1 LFKAPSTLKISVY
14 YVIILSIHFWGL
26 LEKSG
31 KTFWVMQPFSAFC
44 IYSNRWRKMNKLLK
58 VTIPMLLILGIVLIS
73 GCGASPSVAPSPPGD
88 GGDEERLEPSGGGQ
102 YPSPSDIEEPTED
115 RKIVKTGSVTLEVE
129 DIAETIDEVAEM
141 ADELNGYVVSSYKY
155 EYERGVS
162 GHITIRV
169 PFEKFDEAF
178 ARLRQLAI
186 DVPYETTT
194 AEDVTEEYVDLES
207 QLRNLQATEVQYL
220 TLLEKAETVEEMLK
234 VQKELSNVRGQIE
247 QIEGRMKYLEQ
258 TSDTALIE
266 VTLQETKGLAEP
278 WSASAAFQSAVRGLT
293 TFGRGLATALI
304 WLGIF
309 CWAWVPP
316 LVIWLRR
323 RRRAKI

>member
-1 LFKAPSTLKISVY
+1 
-14 YVIILSIHFWGL
+14 
-26 LEKSG
+26 
-31 KTFWVMQPFSAFC
+31 
-44 IYSNRWRKMNKLLK
+44 MNKLLK
-58 VTIPMLLILGIVLIS
+58 VSIPILLILGLALIS
-73 GCGASPSVAPSPPGD
+73 GCGASPEELPSIPGEGGPDEEKYLPAFIVDVDGGRGESWIPGEVTLTVAPA
-88 GGDEERLEPSGGGQ
+88 EL
-102 YPSPSDIEEPTED
+102 TED
-115 RKIVKTGSVTLEVE
+115 RKIVKTGYMTLEVE
-129 DIAETIDEVAEM
+129 DIAETMDEVAEM

-162 GHITIRV
+162 GRIAIRV

-178 ARLRQLAI
+178 ERLRQLAI

-194 AEDVTEEYVDLES
+194 AKDVTEEYVDLEA
-207 QLRNLQATEVQYL
+207 QLGNLLATEAQYL
-220 TLLEKAETVEEMLK
+220 ALLEKAENVEEMLK
-234 VQKELSNVRGQIE
+234 VQSELSKVRGEIE

-258 TSDTALIE
+258 TSETSLIE
-266 VTLQETKGLAEP
+266 VNLEEAPGLAEP

-293 TFGRGLATALI
+293 TFGRGLATVLI

-323 RRRAKI
+323 RRRAKS

>member
-1 LFKAPSTLKISVY
+1 MLVSGCAFSGGGSSPSEAPSV
-14 YVIILSIHFWGL
+14 
-26 LEKSG
+26 
-31 KTFWVMQPFSAFC
+31 
-44 IYSNRWRKMNKLLK
+44 
-58 VTIPMLLILGIVLIS
+58 
-73 GCGASPSVAPSPPGD
+73 PG
-88 GGDEERLEPSGGGQ
+88 EGGQ
-102 YPSPSDIEEPTED
+102 YPSPSDNEEPTQD
-115 RKIVKTGSVTLEVE
+115 RKIVKEGSVTLEVA
-129 DIAETIDEVAEM
+129 DIAETMDKVAEM

-169 PFEKFDEAF
+169 PSEKFDEAF
-178 ARLRQLAI
+178 ARLRQLAMA
-186 DVPYETTT
+186 VPYETTT
-194 AEDVTEEYVDLES
+194 AEDVTEEYVDLEA
-207 QLRNLQATEVQYL
+207 QLRNLQATEAQYL
-220 TLLEKAETVEEMLK
+220 ALLDKAENVEDMLK

-247 QIEGRMKYLEQ
+247 QIEGRMQYLER
-258 TSDTALIE
+258 TSETALIE

-293 TFGRGLATALI
+293 TFGRGLATVLI

-323 RRRAKI
+323 RRRAKS

>member
-1 LFKAPSTLKISVY
+1 
-14 YVIILSIHFWGL
+14 
-26 LEKSG
+26 
-31 KTFWVMQPFSAFC
+31 
-44 IYSNRWRKMNKLLK
+44 MNKLLK

-73 GCGASPSVAPSPPGD
+73 GCGASPSVAPSPPGEEGRGEESFLVVPTTGD
-88 GGDEERLEPSGGGQ
+88 GGHDVSWIPAEL
-102 YPSPSDIEEPTED
+102 TED

-129 DIAETIDEVAEM
+129 DIAETMDEVAEM

-186 DVPYETTT
+186 AVPYETTT

-207 QLRNLQATEVQYL
+207 QLRNLQATEAQYL
-220 TLLEKAETVEEMLK
+220 ALLEKAETVEEILK
-234 VQKELSNVRGQIE
+234 VQKELSNVRGEIE

-258 TSDTALIE
+258 TSDTSLIE

-278 WSASAAFQSAVRGLT
+278 WSASASFQSAVRGLT

-304 WLGIF
+304 WIGIF